1 MFSNPLLPI
10 EREGAD
16 PFLTFHDGEYFL
28 SVTRGDTIAFHRAPT
43 LAGLYDAPEQII
55 WRDSHS
61 QRHTAMWAPEFFRL
75 EGHWWCYYC
84 AGDGRGRHRSYVLRG
99 HPSDLGGP
107 YEFAAQL
114 QSDAN
119 DEHFAIDFSI
129 IQAASG
135 LYGVWAAF
143 PDHRLFVARMDSPT
157 QIGSERVL
165 LAAEGFGCEEVREGP
180 FCLRRNGRI
189 FLVYSVCDARR
200 ADYKMG
206 MLVANESADLTNP
219 ASWTQHPRPVFQRDD
234 EEKVYG
240 PGHHC
245 FFKSPDGSEDWLC
258 YHAKTST
265 AFTYDDRV
273 PCAKRIGWNPDGTP
287 NLGTPIGF
295 GTMLPE
301 PSGTESQT
309 RETAP

>member
-16 PFLTFHDGEYFL
+16 PFLTFHDGEYHL
-28 SVTRGDTIAFHRAPT
+28 SVTRGDYLAFHRAPT
-43 LAGLYDAPEQII
+43 LAGLYNAPEQII
-55 WRDSHS
+55 WRDSHP
-61 QRHTAMWAPEFFRL
+61 QRHTAMWAPEFFHL
-75 EGHWWCYYC
+75 EGRWWCYYC

-114 QSDAN
+114 QTDVS

-129 IQAASG
+129 IQGVRG

-157 QIGSERVL
+157 RIGSERAL
-165 LAAEGFGCEEVREGP
+165 LEADGFGCEEVREGP

-189 FLVYSVCDARR
+189 FLVYSVCDARK

-219 ASWTQHPRPVFQRDD
+219 ASWMQHPRPVFRRND

-265 AFTYDDRV
+265 ALTYDDRV

-287 NLGTPIGF
+287 DLGSPIAF
-295 GTMLPE
+295 GVPTNE
-301 PSGTESQT
+301 PSGT
-309 RETAP
+309 